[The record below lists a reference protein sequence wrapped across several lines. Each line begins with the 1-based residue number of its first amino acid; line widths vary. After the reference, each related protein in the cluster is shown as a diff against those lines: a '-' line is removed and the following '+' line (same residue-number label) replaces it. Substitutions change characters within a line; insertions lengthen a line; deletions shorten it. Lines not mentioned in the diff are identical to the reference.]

1 MKQVFFLMSCV
12 CLLSACGHVG
22 NLTLPEH
29 HHAEDRNVSSKDKKA
44 TAGDNLVKPSEGEK

>member
-29 HHAEDRNVSSKDKKA
+29 QHAEDRNISTKDKKA
-44 TAGDNLVKPSEGEK
+44 TADVNSIKPSKGVE